1 MEQLI
6 DIVIPVYN
14 GEKYIENLILQL
26 ENQTFKGFRAIFV
39 DDGSKD
45 NSFKLLSEKL
55 PKANFESLLLQQ
67 ENKGASVARNT
78 GLRKV
83 TAPWIA
89 FADCD
94 DFFLPEF
101 LEYYYRAVT
110 ETGADLAIASLKII
124 EEGVKFDIP
133 PVGELE
139 YQCLTAK
146 EAMYSFTEEWRGV
159 CCLLI
164 NREKQQ
170 QYKLFEDEECIYGED
185 VPFVA
190 QVIAS
195 AEKVVKISNIT
206 YFYPTIQGSLSHSG
220 SRKKFLSGI
229 DAFKRMVTEFENRT
243 EPACK
248 AFLECGCARYYIAI
262 LRKAAMQLSYKE
274 FESLAKDINFDAYKS
289 QVSKLSLKP
298 KLASVMFLI
307 SKRMFY
313 FTIRRVLK
321 S

>member
-1 MEQLI
+1 MEHLI

-14 GEKYIENLILQL
+14 GEKYIDNLINQL
-26 ENQTFKGFRAIFV
+26 ENQTFKNFRAIFV

-55 PKANFESLLLQQ
+55 PEAKFESLLLHQ
-67 ENKGASVARNT
+67 ENSGASVARNT
-78 GLRKV
+78 GLKNV

-124 EEGVKFDIP
+124 EEGSKFEIP
-133 PVGELE
+133 AAGSLKYE
-139 YQCLTAK
+139 CLTT
-146 EAMYSFTEEWRGV
+146 EQAMDSFTKEWRGV

-164 NREKQQ
+164 SAEMQKKYN
-170 QYKLFEDEECIYGED
+170 LFEDEKCIYGED

-190 QVIAS
+190 QVISRATR
-195 AEKVVKISNIT
+195 VVKLFNIT

-220 SRKKFLSGI
+220 SHEKFLSGI
-229 DAFKRMVTEFENRT
+229 EAFNRMLSEFEGRN

-248 AFLECGCARYYIAI
+248 TFLECGCARYYIAI
-262 LRKAAMQLSYKE
+262 LRKAAIQLS
-274 FESLAKDINFDAYKS
+274 FEAFLKLANVINFKQYKH
-289 QVSKLSLKP
+289 QISKLALKP
-298 KLASVMFLI
+298 KLASCIFLI
-307 SKRMFY
+307 SKRLFY
-313 FTIRRVLK
+313 FTIRVVLK